1 MNKNP
6 DLSFFQIRSS
16 TIKIFLNSDKLM
28 TEQICALSFGNFGDI
43 GK

>member
-1 MNKNP
+1 MNKNL
-6 DLSFFQIRSS
+6 DLSFFPIWSS
-16 TIKIFLNSDKLM
+16 TKTFLNSDKLM